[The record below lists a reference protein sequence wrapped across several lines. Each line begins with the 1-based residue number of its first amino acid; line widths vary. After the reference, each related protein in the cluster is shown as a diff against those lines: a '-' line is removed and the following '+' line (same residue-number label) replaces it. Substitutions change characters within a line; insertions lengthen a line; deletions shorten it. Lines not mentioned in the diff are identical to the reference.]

1 MLEGVYRRCSDPR
14 SRWVCSL
21 VGVSVCLQ
29 LLICRDPLGGDYQ
42 VRQAAIQTGRPGTPY
57 LNLLEP
63 PSLIETFLQHP
74 PESFLPVNLCRP
86 ERFVPGFLTP
96 FDLLT
101 TLDGSVKRIP
111 YSILFSRPFLKL
123 RTLFAGTTV
132 SEYLVYPVSLD
143 PGELV
148 SYALEQLEKLKAHC
162 LILKDIPLNSPL
174 LTADENH
181 AATQLLS
188 HCRKAGFQILS
199 GQSLA
204 YVPIDFTSI
213 EEYLQRLS
221 YSRRKSL
228 RRKLRS
234 RCRVEVEEI
243 PTGDRFFSEESIVRQ
258 LFHLYLNVYRQSKI
272 HFDRLTF
279 PFFCSLFQERSHRGI
294 VFIYRREKTIIGYNI
309 CFIHNGNL
317 VDKYVGFV
325 YPDARAENLYFL
337 SWFYNLEYAIKHQL
351 KYYIAGWTDPEV
363 KAFLGARFTFTHH
376 AVYFKNPLLRSVS
389 KKLKRFFES
398 DQRWYDASRRASLDR
413 EHPV

>member
-1 MLEGVYRRCSDPR
+1 MKQAVIQTER
-14 SRWVCSL
+14 SR
-21 VGVSVCLQ
+21 
-29 LLICRDPLGGDYQ
+29 
-42 VRQAAIQTGRPGTPY
+42 TPY

-63 PSLIETFLQHP
+63 PSLIETFLHHP
-74 PESFLPVNLCRP
+74 PESFLPVNVCRP

-96 FDLLT
+96 FDLCT
-101 TLDGSVKRIP
+101 TLDGSAKRILH
-111 YSILFSRPFLKL
+111 SIPFSRSFLTP
-123 RTLFAGTTV
+123 RTLFVGTTV

-148 SYALEQLEKLKAHC
+148 SHALEQLEKLKVHL
-162 LILKDIPLNSPL
+162 LILKDVPLNSPL
-174 LTADENH
+174 LTAVENR
-181 AATQLLS
+181 AAAQLLG
-188 HCRKAGFQILS
+188 HCREAGLEILS

-213 EEYLQRLS
+213 DEYLQRLS
-221 YSRRKSL
+221 SSRRKSL

-243 PTGDRFFSEESIVRQ
+243 PTGDRFFSDESTVRR
-258 LFHLYLNVYRQSKI
+258 LFDLYLNVYRQSKI

-294 VFIYRREKTIIGYNI
+294 VFIYRWEKTIIGYNV
-309 CFIHNGNL
+309 CFIYNGNL

-325 YPDARAENLYFL
+325 YPDARAVNLYFL
-337 SWFYNLEYAIKHQL
+337 SWFHNLEYTIKHHL
-351 KYYIAGWTDPEV
+351 KCYIAGWTDPEV
-363 KAFLGARFTFTHH
+363 KAFLGAQFTFTRH
-376 AVYFKNPLLRSVS
+376 AVYFTNPLLRNLF

>member
-1 MLEGVYRRCSDPR
+1 M
-14 SRWVCSL
+14 
-21 VGVSVCLQ
+21 
-29 LLICRDPLGGDYQ
+29 
-42 VRQAAIQTGRPGTPY
+42 RQAVIQKGGLDTPY

-63 PSLIETFLQHP
+63 PSLIDAFLRHP
-74 PESFLPVNLCRP
+74 PESFVPVNVGRS
-86 ERFVPGFLTP
+86 ERFVPGFLTS

-101 TLDGSVKRIP
+101 TLDGPAKRIL
-111 YSILFSRPFLKL
+111 YSIPFLRSVLKP
-123 RTLFAGTTV
+123 RTLFVGTTV

-148 SYALEQLEKLKAHC
+148 SNALEQIDKLKVHL
-162 LILKDIPLNSPL
+162 LILKDMPLNSPL
-174 LTADENH
+174 LTADENRE
-181 AATQLLS
+181 AAQLLS
-188 HCRKAGFQILS
+188 YCEKAGFQIVS
-199 GQSLA
+199 GSSLA

-221 YSRRKSL
+221 SSRRKSL

-243 PTGDRFFSEESIVRQ
+243 PTGDRFFSEESTVRE
-258 LFHLYLNVYRQSKI
+258 LFDLYVNVYRQSKI
-272 HFDRLTF
+272 HFDQLTF
-279 PFFCSLFQERSHRGI
+279 PFFCSIFQERSHRGI
-294 VFIYRREKTIIGYNI
+294 VFIYRREQTIIGYNI

-337 SWFYNLEYAIKHQL
+337 SWFYNLEYAVKHHLQC
-351 KYYIAGWTDPEV
+351 YIAGWTDPEV
-363 KAFLGARFTFTHH
+363 KASLGARFTFTHH
-376 AVYFKNPLLRSVS
+376 AVYFKNPLLHSVF